1 MSARALGPIV
11 ATALPSACASGG
23 QSTYSYRPPEGY
35 VPDAKTAIRIAEA
48 VWLPIY
54 GKKVLD
60 DEKPF
65 LARLGPDQ
73 KFWIVEGNTVSWPPG
88 DLGGVALIY
97 ISKQD
102 GTILRVS
109 HGQ

>member
-1 MSARALGPIV
+1 MRVFVLAL
-11 ATALPSACASGG
+11 AASMLTACAS
-23 QSTYSYRPPEGY
+23 SSESNYSYRPPEGY
-35 VPDAKTAIRIAEA
+35 VPNAKTAIRIAEA

-65 LARLGPDQ
+65 LARLSSDQ
-73 KFWIVEGNTVSWPPG
+73 KYWIVEGNTISWAPG
-88 DLGGVALIY
+88 DVGGVALIY
-97 ISKQD
+97 ISKED